1 MTVTLHDSDRRTAPR
16 PGPAADRR
24 RTGWRDFRHAYR
36 GFVRTVGLA
45 LVVLLALDAVLLLE
59 RRRYAAEAG
68 RLRASMSG
76 VERTRTDAIL
86 AAAED
91 RMRMQVELLR
101 RRAVGDRALHL
112 AVAIDSGRLMLER
125 DGARLRDMR
134 VEVGPAKRV
143 GLPPDTLHIAAPR
156 GARTVAR
163 VLGPEDAW
171 EVPRWVYDD
180 RGLPVPDD
188 RMVRGAL
195 GARAVLLSGG
205 TVLYALPSAG
215 PLNEPTYVL
224 PGSIRVR
231 REDLD
236 AIVANV
242 APGMTVYL
250 Y

>member
-1 MTVTLHDSDRRTAPR
+1 MTVTLSDRRTEPR

-45 LVVLLALDAVLLLE
+45 LLVLVALDVVLLLE
-59 RRRYAAEAG
+59 RQRYAREAA
-68 RLRASMSG
+68 RLRASMSD
-76 VERTRTDAIL
+76 VERRRTDAIL
-86 AAAED
+86 AADED
-91 RMRMQVELLR
+91 RMRMTVELAR
-101 RRAVGDRALHL
+101 RRALGDRDLHL

-134 VEVGPAKRV
+134 VEVGPARRV
-143 GLPPDTLHIAAPR
+143 GAPPDTLHIAAPR
-156 GARTVAR
+156 GARTVAQ
-163 VLGPEDAW
+163 VLGPDDAW
-171 EVPRWVYDD
+171 EVPRWVYVD
-180 RGLPVPDD
+180 RGLPVPAD
-188 RMVRGAL
+188 RLVKGAL

-205 TVLYALPSAG
+205 TALYALPSAG
-215 PLNEPTYVL
+215 PLNDPAYVM
-224 PGSIRVR
+224 PGAIRVR